1 MLDLIVDLD
10 KLTIETIYLLLDVL
24 ENYELFKLNIFIC
37 NRYQLAD
44 HIGHYLALIAH
55 RYSPLAK

>member
-44 HIGHYLALIAH
+44 RIGHYLASIAH

>member
-10 KLTIETIYLLLDVL
+10 KLTIETIYLILDVL

-37 NRYQLAD
+37 NRY
-44 HIGHYLALIAH
+44 
-55 RYSPLAK
+55 

>member
-37 NRYQLAD
+37 NRY
-44 HIGHYLALIAH
+44 
-55 RYSPLAK
+55 